1 MIEDIL
7 KDAEERM
14 KKSLENTRHEL
25 LTIRTGRATPT
36 LLDGVKVEYYGSM
49 VPLKQVANVVAP
61 EARLLVVNPYDRSAL
76 PAIEKAI
83 IQANLGLN
91 PMNDGNVIR
100 IPIPPLTEER
110 RQELV
115 KLAHKLCEDGRIAVR
130 NIRRDANDM
139 VKDLKKDHEISED
152 EAEVAF
158 EKIQKLTDK
167 YIDEINTMLKSK
179 EKELLEE

>member
-179 EKELLEE
+179 ERELLEE

>member
-1 MIEDIL
+1 MLDEIL

-14 KKSLENTRHEL
+14 KKSVENTRHEL

-36 LLDGVKVEYYGSM
+36 LLDGIKVEYYGSM
-49 VPLKQVANVVAP
+49 VPLRQIANVVTP
-61 EARLLVVNPYDRSAL
+61 EARLIVVNPFDRSAL
-76 PAIEKAI
+76 ASIEKAI

-110 RQELV
+110 RKELV
-115 KLAHKLCEDGRIAVR
+115 KIVHKLAEDGRVAIR

-139 VKDLKKDHEISED
+139 IKELKTNHEISED
-152 EAEVAF
+152 EAELYL
-158 EKIQKLTDK
+158 EKVQKLTDK
-167 YIDEINTMLKSK
+167 YIEEINSMLKSK
-179 EKELLEE
+179 EKELMEN